1 MRRKKVQVALEHD
14 GRWPL
19 PEAARAHVRERSGC
33 QSFVADLTSIVSA
46 AHELPA
52 EVDPPA
58 RVWASLHAQLE
69 REGILGRLVRGR
81 LQKRTRFPMPTKI
94 RERAADALLRP
105 ELLRGEANFR
115 TLAEAIACAIFIR
128 QGKLLRYVNHAAET
142 ITGYAREELLSM
154 NFWDLVHPDCRELVL
169 KRGGARQRDA
179 EQHEVKILTKN
190 GDDRWLDI
198 STTTIEFDGM
208 LASLVSAFDL
218 TEHKH
223 SEEKVQLLAVTDP
236 LTGLGNYRRFV
247 EALDAEVKRAGRT
260 GRPFAVL
267 LLDLDQ
273 LKKIN
278 DRYGHLIGSQALCRL
293 AEVLR
298 VFCRAIDTAVRYG
311 GDEFAVILPE
321 TTPAAARLVASR
333 IRSRVATDSLQP
345 PLSASIG
352 VAVYPQDGETIE
364 ALLRTA
370 DRELY
375 RMKPV

>member
-14 GRWPL
+14 GRSPL
-19 PEAARAHVRERSGC
+19 PEAARAHIRERSGC

-58 RVWASLHAQLE
+58 RVWASLHVQLE
-69 REGILGRLVRGR
+69 REGVLGRLVRGR

-105 ELLRGEANFR
+105 ELPSGEANFR

-169 KRGGARQRDA
+169 KRGGSRQRDA

-223 SEEKVQLLAVTDP
+223 SKEKVQLLAVTDP

-247 EALDAEVKRAGRT
+247 EALDAEVKRTGRT
-260 GRPFAVL
+260 GRPFALL

-298 VFCRAIDTAVRYG
+298 VFARYG

-321 TTPAAARLVASR
+321 TTSAAARLVASR

>member
-128 QGKLLRYVNHAAET
+128 QGNRLRYVNHAAET

-247 EALDAEVKRAGRT
+247 EALDAEVKRTGRT

-298 VFCRAIDTAVRYG
+298 VFCRAIDTAARYG

-333 IRSRVATDSLQP
+333 IGSRVATDSLQP

-352 VAVYPQDGETIE
+352 VAVYPQDGETIG